1 MIFHFLHFQALTC
14 LKMAAYPYAA
24 RPPLIFRGG
33 LILSLFLVLPA
44 VDADDAGAGNE
55 QPVPATAA
63 ASVGEYTLSQAF
75 TDTLAHDARV
85 LAAQNRVAEARERL
99 EQVKSSLRPSLTL
112 SGNTGYTYN
121 RNQARATTTYKG
133 NSSRGR
139 VQLNQNLYTF
149 GRIAGRR
156 QRAEAEI
163 AEAEY
168 ALTEMRQEVLAE
180 AARAFSEQVFRERI
194 LESRRAF
201 ETLLGELEDIARRRI
216 DLGTLDRTELF
227 EVLRRQH
234 QARALR
240 LEASSRY
247 HVARAQL
254 ARLTG
259 ADHGNLAASSLATLE
274 VATPGNLQYALE
286 QAQGQ
291 SPALLRARMRLEA
304 AEGELA
310 FRKAELW
317 PTLSLEVNAST
328 ANVGRGV
335 AAAPRPSIGEIYT
348 TDVVAGVNLS
358 MPLYEGGLRRSQ
370 LRGARLAVETA
381 RWELSAERER
391 VDIDVRSNWDLL
403 QGLIDS
409 LQEFQGAVKDMREVI
424 ELTGNKL
431 DAGRATFV
439 QYIEAQE
446 DALEVEF
453 ELLNSR
459 LRLDETRIALL
470 QALAQLSP

>member
-1 MIFHFLHFQALTC
+1 MNIVVPF
-14 LKMAAYPYAA
+14 
-24 RPPLIFRGG
+24 
-33 LILSLFLVLPA
+33 LILSVFLAAP
-44 VDADDAGAGNE
+44 
-55 QPVPATAA
+55 AA
-63 ASVGEYTLSQAF
+63 ADNNTGEYILSQAF
-75 TDTLAHDARV
+75 KDTLARDARV
-85 LAAQNRVAEARERL
+85 LAAENRVAEARERL
-99 EQVKSSLRPSLTL
+99 EEVNSSRRPSLTL
-112 SGNTGYTYN
+112 SGNSGYTYN
-121 RNQARATTTYKG
+121 RNQARSTTTYEG
-133 NSSRGR
+133 HSSRGR

-168 ALTEMRQEVLAE
+168 ALTEVRQEVLAE

-194 LESRRAF
+194 LESRDAF
-201 ETLLGELEDIARRRI
+201 EALLNDLEDIARRRI
-216 DLGTLDRTELF
+216 DIGTLDRTELF

-240 LEASSRY
+240 VEAGSRY

-259 ADHGNLAASSLATLE
+259 ADHKKLASSSLALLE
-274 VATPGNLQYALE
+274 AATPANLEHALNRAE
-286 QAQGQ
+286 NQ
-291 SPALLRARMRLEA
+291 SPSLLRAHMRLEA
-304 AEGELA
+304 AEGELR

-328 ANVGRGV
+328 GNVGRG
-335 AAAPRPSIGEIYT
+335 AASGPRPSIGEIQT

-358 MPLYEGGLRRSQ
+358 MPLYEGGLKRSQ

-391 VDIDVRSNWDLL
+391 VDIEVRSNWDLL
-403 QGLIDS
+403 HGLISS
-409 LQEFQGAVKDMREVI
+409 LQEFEGAAVDMQEVI
-424 ELTGNKL
+424 GLTGSKL
-431 DAGRATFV
+431 DVGRATFI

-470 QALAQLSP
+470 RALAGLSP

>member
-1 MIFHFLHFQALTC
+1 MSAGFHPRARGNPAASDPGANNKGNHSRARGNPVRKLSAAGARC
-14 LKMAAYPYAA
+14 L
-24 RPPLIFRGG
+24 LLLF
-33 LILSLFLVLPA
+33 LILILP
-44 VDADDAGAGNE
+44 
-55 QPVPATAA
+55 QPAPGQEAA
-63 ASVGEYTLSQAF
+63 GEYTLSQAF
-75 TDTLAHDARV
+75 RDTLEHDARV

-99 EQVKSSLRPSLTL
+99 EEVNSSLRPSLTI
-112 SGNTGYTYN
+112 SGNSGYTYN
-121 RNQARATTTYKG
+121 RNQARSTTTYEG
-133 NSSRGR
+133 HSSRGR

-149 GRIAGRR
+149 GRIEGRR
-156 QRAEAEI
+156 QRVEAEI

-168 ALTEMRQEVLAE
+168 ALEETRQEVLAE
-180 AARAFSEQVFRERI
+180 TGRSFSEQVFRERI
-194 LESRRAF
+194 LQSRRTF
-201 ETLLGELEDIARRRI
+201 EELLNELEGIARRRI
-216 DLGTLDRTELF
+216 EIGALDRTELF

-247 HVARAQL
+247 YVARAQL

-259 ADHGNLAASSLATLE
+259 SDHEKLAPGSLAALELATPASLE
-274 VATPGNLQYALE
+274 YALDL
-286 QAQGQ
+286 AGNQ
-291 SPALLRARMRLEA
+291 SLSLLRARMRLEA

-328 ANVGRGV
+328 GNVGRG
-335 AAAPRPSIGEIYT
+335 AASGPRPSIGEIHT
-348 TDVVAGVNLS
+348 TDMVAGVNLS
-358 MPLYEGGLRRSQ
+358 MPLYEGGLKRSQ
-370 LRGARLAVETA
+370 LRGARLALETA
-381 RWELSAERER
+381 RWELSAEQEK

-403 QGLIDS
+403 QGLISS
-409 LQEFQGAVKDMREVI
+409 LGEFEGAVSDMEEVI

-431 DAGRATFV
+431 DLGRATFV

-470 QALAQLSP
+470 RVLAALNP